1 MELTQEQRQEEC
13 RGGAQAAGNPS
24 GKGKTGQ
31 TRTGVQVMAKL
42 IGLVRPLFPVMVLAV
57 LLGVSGFLCAIF
69 LNVFGAEALARWTC
83 GKYGS
88 ISPGEFIPLLER
100 SGLINQL
107 GRWIFSQAAAQCGKW
122 RRYRPDFRMSINVSY
137 HQLRKGDIVPDML
150 KKLEQ
155 FAMPPSSLTLELT
168 ESYFM
173 KEEES
178 RENVLDKLHGAGF
191 TLAMDDFGMG
201 YSSLLSLKNIP
212 VDVVKIDRGFVKG
225 ITEDRFNAIFIGAI
239 TELCHNVGKQV
250 CLEGV
255 ETEEEYRAVRDTGL
269 ELIQGFYFGLPVA
282 AEEFERQWLS
292 REL

>member
-1 MELTQEQRQEEC
+1 
-13 RGGAQAAGNPS
+13 
-24 GKGKTGQ
+24 
-31 TRTGVQVMAKL
+31 
-42 IGLVRPLFPVMVLAV
+42 
-57 LLGVSGFLCAIF
+57 
-69 LNVFGAEALARWTC
+69 
-83 GKYGS
+83 
-88 ISPGEFIPLLER
+88 
-100 SGLINQL
+100 
-107 GRWIFSQAAAQCGKW
+107 
-122 RRYRPDFRMSINVSY
+122 
-137 HQLRKGDIVPDML
+137 
-150 KKLEQ
+150 
-155 FAMPPSSLTLELT
+155 
-168 ESYFM
+168 
-173 KEEES
+173 
-178 RENVLDKLHGAGF
+178 
-191 TLAMDDFGMG
+191 MDHFGMG

>member
-1 MELTQEQRQEEC
+1 
-13 RGGAQAAGNPS
+13 
-24 GKGKTGQ
+24 
-31 TRTGVQVMAKL
+31 
-42 IGLVRPLFPVMVLAV
+42 
-57 LLGVSGFLCAIF
+57 
-69 LNVFGAEALARWTC
+69 
-83 GKYGS
+83 
-88 ISPGEFIPLLER
+88 
-100 SGLINQL
+100 
-107 GRWIFSQAAAQCGKW
+107 
-122 RRYRPDFRMSINVSY
+122 MSINVSY

-239 TELCHNVGKQV
+239 TEICHNVGKHV

>member
-1 MELTQEQRQEEC
+1 
-13 RGGAQAAGNPS
+13 
-24 GKGKTGQ
+24 
-31 TRTGVQVMAKL
+31 
-42 IGLVRPLFPVMVLAV
+42 
-57 LLGVSGFLCAIF
+57 
-69 LNVFGAEALARWTC
+69 
-83 GKYGS
+83 
-88 ISPGEFIPLLER
+88 
-100 SGLINQL
+100 
-107 GRWIFSQAAAQCGKW
+107 
-122 RRYRPDFRMSINVSY
+122 MSINVSY

-225 ITEDRFNAIFIGAI
+225 ITEDRFNAILSVRLQNFATMWGSRF
-239 TELCHNVGKQV
+239 VWKGWKQKKN
-250 CLEGV
+250 
-255 ETEEEYRAVRDTGL
+255 TGRFVIPDL
-269 ELIQGFYFGLPVA
+269 N
-282 AEEFERQWLS
+282 
-292 REL
+292 